1 MQFLQTPQKNKEIF
15 QHSTEKRSRI
25 GHSILLMK
33 QWYQNKKAQCHSG
46 NRRKIRRMAQIE
58 SLCKFMNY

>member
-1 MQFLQTPQKNKEIF
+1 MQFLQTPQKNKKIF

-33 QWYQNKKAQCHSG
+33 NGIRIKKHSAIPETEG
-46 NRRKIRRMAQIE
+46 
-58 SLCKFMNY
+58 